1 MKKRYQ
7 ESSFSTIEDSEDPLE
22 ALARRGAQQLL
33 QAALEAEVNEYLHR
47 GRYKRGEEKIG
58 YRNGYLPERTIT
70 LGSGSLKIKAPRVS
84 DEAEGKRFES
94 GIVKPYQKRSQTVS
108 ELFPKLFIEGLAT
121 RDFEPALR
129 SLLGSES
136 ALSPSTI
143 SRLNQKFK
151 DEYESWKKQS
161 LSERRIVYMYA
172 DGIYL
177 AAGIGDEKACL
188 LVAIGVDQSGVKHL
202 LAVEEGYRE
211 SKDSWVEV
219 LRELKNRGMNAPA
232 LAIGDGALGFWAAM
246 REVFPL
252 TKQQLCWLHK
262 MRNILDKLPKKEHA
276 EAVQRLRAIQRA
288 SGRNAAEKLAR
299 KLITD
304 WRKPYPQS
312 CVESGR

>member
-1 MKKRYQ
+1 V
-7 ESSFSTIEDSEDPLE
+7 E
-22 ALARRGAQQLL
+22 
-33 QAALEAEVNEYLHR
+33 NEYLHR
-47 GRYKRGEEKIG
+47 SRYKRGEEKIG

-84 DEAEGKRFES
+84 DEAQGKHFES
-94 GIVKPYQKRSQTVS
+94 GIVKPYQNRSQTVS

-136 ALSPSTI
+136 SLSPSTI

-202 LAVEEGYRE
+202 LAVDCARGAQNPVSTAIPRAASRE
-211 SKDSWVEV
+211 NGDPVPAAPERAPSHTKHGPPESALISDTDPHGQSARGDSG
-219 LRELKNRGMNAPA
+219 RGARAPA
-232 LAIGDGALGFWAAM
+232 SH
-246 REVFPL
+246 R
-252 TKQQLCWLHK
+252 
-262 MRNILDKLPKKEHA
+262 
-276 EAVQRLRAIQRA
+276 
-288 SGRNAAEKLAR
+288 
-299 KLITD
+299 
-304 WRKPYPQS
+304 
-312 CVESGR
+312 